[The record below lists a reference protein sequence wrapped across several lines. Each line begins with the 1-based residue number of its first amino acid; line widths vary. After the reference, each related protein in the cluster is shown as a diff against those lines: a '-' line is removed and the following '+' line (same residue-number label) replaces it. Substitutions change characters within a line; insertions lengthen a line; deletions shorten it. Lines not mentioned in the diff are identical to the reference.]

1 MKHAALNDF
10 LDYRFRDPDLLETA
24 LTHRSASSRHNERL
38 EFLGDALLGFIIA
51 DVLYA
56 RFPEADE
63 GALTRTRAALVN
75 RDTLATIARE
85 FDVGALLHLGEGELK
100 SGGWRRSS
108 ILANAIEA
116 VTAAI
121 YLDGG
126 LDACRAA
133 VLRWFEARLATIDPG
148 LAPKDAKTAL
158 QEFLQARRR
167 ALPIYRTVAEEG
179 PPHRRTFV
187 IECLIEGC
195 PPIVAESHSRRGG
208 EQDAARAALQRLRAG
223 ELP

>member
-1 MKHAALNDF
+1 MKHDALNA
-10 LDYRFRDPDLLETA
+10 LVHYGFRDPDLLETA

-51 DVLYA
+51 DVLHA
-56 RFPEADE
+56 NFPHADE

-75 RDTLATIARE
+75 RETLAAIARE
-85 FDVGALLHLGEGELK
+85 FDVGELLHLGDGELK

-126 LDACRAA
+126 LEACRVE
-133 VLRWFEARLATIDPG
+133 VLRWFASRLATIEPD

-158 QEFLQARRR
+158 QEYLQARRR
-167 ALPIYRTVAEEG
+167 TLPTYRTIAEDG
-179 PPHRRTFV
+179 PPHRRIFTV
-187 IECLIEGC
+187 ECLVAGC
-195 PPIVAESHSRRGG
+195 PPVIAESHSRRAG
-208 EQDAARAALQRLRAG
+208 EQDAARVALQKLRTG
-223 ELP
+223 EWS

>member
-1 MKHAALNDF
+1 MKPF
-10 LDYRFRDPDLLETA
+10 VDYRFRDPDLLETA
-24 LTHRSASSRHNERL
+24 LTHRSASARHNERL

-51 DVLYA
+51 DVLHT
-56 RFPEADE
+56 RFPQADE
-63 GALTRTRAALVN
+63 GGLTRARAGLVN
-75 RDTLATIARE
+75 RDSLADIARE
-85 FDVGALLHLGEGELK
+85 FGVGELLHLGDGEMK

-126 LDACRAA
+126 MDACRDA
-133 VLRWFEARLATIDPG
+133 VLRWFETRLAAVDPDR
-148 LAPKDAKTAL
+148 APKDAKTEL

-167 ALPIYRTVAEEG
+167 NLPTYRTIAEDG
-179 PPHRRTFV
+179 PPHRRSFTV
-187 IECLIEGC
+187 ECLIDGC
-195 PPIVAESHSRRGG
+195 APIVAESHSRRSG
-208 EQDAARAALQRLRAG
+208 EQDAARLALQKLRAG